1 MKNLNIIVNNNV
13 ATYTKRD
20 GAIVCDNSTYT
31 VTFAF
36 DPEWNAYPEKTVRF
50 KWNNTI
56 HDVVI
61 SNTNVVDVPR
71 ITNATQV
78 EIGVYASGSD
88 YCTTTPAI
96 VPCMKSI
103 LHGSGT
109 PDDPAP
115 DVYQQII
122 AKINELL
129 TQEAPGGAR
138 LGEVTLP
145 ASAWIKRQENLYYQV
160 VSIAG
165 VTENTQVD
173 LTPDVAKLAEFYEK
187 DLAFV
192 TENDGGVVTVY
203 CIGQKPANNH
213 TIQVTMTEVAV

>member
-36 DPEWNAYPEKTVRF
+36 DSEWAAYPEKTVRF

-61 SNTNVVDVPR
+61 LNTNVVEVPR
-71 ITNATQV
+71 ISNATQV

-96 VPCMKSI
+96 VPCVKSI
-103 LHGSGT
+103 LYGSGT
-109 PDDPAP
+109 PADPAQ
-115 DVYQQII
+115 DVYSQII

-129 TQEAPGGAR
+129 TQESPGGAR
-138 LGEVTLP
+138 LGEVTLS
-145 ASAWIKRQENLYYQV
+145 ASAWTERQENLYSQV

-173 LTPDVAKLAEFYEK
+173 LTPDVDQLAIFYGK
-187 DLAFV
+187 DITFV
-192 TENDGGVVTVY
+192 TENEDGVVTVY
-203 CIGQKPANNH
+203 CIGQKPEQTY
-213 TIQVTMTEVAV
+213 TIQVTMTEVLA